1 MSALTNI
8 IDVNLAGEAFK
19 ADVSRN
25 VEYFTGN
32 WRNWESGETE
42 QQLYSFIASHADPA
56 GVFLDIGSWQ
66 GSAALLASRKYA
78 RVFAFEAD
86 PESARALRDNI
97 EINQAE
103 NIAVVEK
110 FVGDRKGT
118 QAFYSM
124 DSGNNSASSAFH
136 TDGRTRWEVETIRID
151 EFIAEEG
158 LASAPIYLKID
169 IEGAE
174 YLSIDA
180 LRKTVEKYDVRCI
193 CLSLH
198 PFLLAKQV
206 QGQGIFTKL
215 RRRALVLSRTLRIL
229 GAVRKYNTIA
239 DAEGR
244 PASRSRLIRDIIRTG
259 RHRRTDA
266 EIYLT

>member
-1 MSALTNI
+1 MSTI
-8 IDVNLAGEAFK
+8 IDVKLADEAFK
-19 ADVSRN
+19 ADVSRD
-25 VEYFTGN
+25 VDYFTDN
-32 WRNWESGETE
+32 WRAWESGDTE
-42 QQLYSFIASHADPA
+42 QQLYSFISAHADPN

-66 GSAALLASRKYA
+66 GSAALLASRKYG

-86 PESARALRDNI
+86 PTSAEALRDNI
-97 EINQAE
+97 EINQAD
-103 NIAVVEK
+103 NIAIVQK
-110 FVGDRKGT
+110 FVGDQKGT

-124 DSGNNSASSAFH
+124 DFGNNAGSSAFH
-136 TDGRTRWEVETIRID
+136 TEGKTRWEVETVRID

-180 LRKTVEKYDVRCI
+180 LRKTVEKFDVRCI

-206 QGQGIFTKL
+206 KGQGLINKI

-229 GAVRKYNTIA
+229 GAVRKYDTIA
-239 DAEGR
+239 DAGGR
-244 PASRSRLIRDIIRTG
+244 PASRSRLIWDIIRTG
-259 RHRRTDA
+259 RHRVTDA